1 MRLTGRKSPIT
12 STGRKTR
19 NYLLTPR
26 YLTCK
31 TVLMNNTVMVA
42 CASHLCVV
50 LIACVSHTCACQCVD
65 VKHRH
70 GDVHV
75 TRTCQC
81 VDVKHRHD
89 CVPHEYSPSTGRHSV
104 LTMREV

>member
-1 MRLTGRKSPIT
+1 MRLTGCKSPIT

-42 CASHLCVV
+42 CAFTPVCRTDCVRV
-50 LIACVSHTCACQCVD
+50 THICVSMC
-65 VKHRH
+65 
-70 GDVHV
+70 
-75 TRTCQC
+75 
-81 VDVKHRHD
+81 
-89 CVPHEYSPSTGRHSV
+89 
-104 LTMREV
+104 